1 MGEFKIDVASLS
13 PGQENTILVMIMF
26 LVGCACL
33 YQVYSITGCL
43 SSTQNEIEVPLR
55 NRRRQVDVV
64 EKKYDELEGENI
76 CCICLETFSE
86 KDIIYKLKCDHSF
99 HKECII
105 VWLLQDLSCP
115 LCRTN
120 PCSENV

>member
-1 MGEFKIDVASLS
+1 MSGFKIDVGSLS
-13 PGQENTILVMIMF
+13 VGEENTILVMIMF

-33 YQVYSITGCL
+33 YQVYSIADCF
-43 SSTQNEIEVPLR
+43 SSTQNEIEAPLR

-64 EKKYDELEGENI
+64 EKKYDELESENI
-76 CCICLETFSE
+76 CCICLETFTE
-86 KDIIYKLKCDHSF
+86 KDIIYKLKCNHSF

-120 PCSENV
+120 PSSENV